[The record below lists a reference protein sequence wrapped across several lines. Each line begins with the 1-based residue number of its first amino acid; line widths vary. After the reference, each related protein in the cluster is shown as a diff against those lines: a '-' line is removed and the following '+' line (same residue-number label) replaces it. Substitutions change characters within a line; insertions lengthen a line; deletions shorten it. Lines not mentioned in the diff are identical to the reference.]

1 MCFRCFKSSRQA
13 GAGEGGAGKGG
24 AGKAGGGNA
33 GTRKVS
39 KGGGEERERGAAR
52 VDRDGV
58 ADTMVREADRIM
70 REMDGFAR
78 EVDVEGSRGWQ
89 LVY

>member
-1 MCFRCFKSSRQA
+1 M
-13 GAGEGGAGKGG
+13 GKGG
-24 AGKAGGGNA
+24 AEQERQEWERQEQERLVRE
-33 GTRKVS
+33 TE
-39 KGGGEERERGAAR
+39 EERERGAAR
-52 VDRDGV
+52 VDREGV

-70 REMDGFAR
+70 RETDGFAR

>member
-1 MCFRCFKSSRQA
+1 M
-13 GAGEGGAGKGG
+13 GL
-24 AGKAGGGNA
+24 
-33 GTRKVS
+33 
-39 KGGGEERERGAAR
+39 
-52 VDRDGV
+52 